1 MAEDR
6 DNIKVIT
13 RNRKA
18 RHNYFVDE
26 EYEAGVKL
34 VGSEVKSL
42 REGKVQLKDSYA
54 RFENHELYLVNA
66 HISPYPHGTHKNHEP
81 ERERKLLMHRR
92 ELNRLESKVNTAG
105 YTLIPLSLYFKDSH
119 VKVEL
124 GLCRG
129 KKLFDKRHE
138 LKKRQHKRE
147 MAREHARQHDRR
159 S

>member
-1 MAEDR
+1 MAD
-6 DNIKVIT
+6 DNVKIIT

-18 RHNYFVDE
+18 RHNYYVDE

-34 VGSEVKSL
+34 LGSEVKSL
-42 REGKVQLKDSYA
+42 RDGKVQLKDAYA

-66 HISPYPHGTHKNHEP
+66 HIPKYPQATHENHEP

-92 ELNRLESKVNTAG
+92 ELNRLEHKVNTAG

-138 LKKRQHKRE
+138 LKKQQHKRE

-159 S
+159 GNH